1 MAAKKK
7 PVLVS
12 AARTQEFAET
22 LMHRLATAKVKT
34 ASPSRAQTKIQ
45 VRVAWVEPD
54 GKHGLGYVA
63 ISTSDAELLVKGR
76 DSGPGFKN
84 FVDDVFR
91 TTEWAKDVAQNT
103 YQSVQN
109 WGAFHTD
116 LHNELQKLGF
126 FNADS
131 KVHDLYK
138 QAVDAMRKC
147 AAAGKHKTA
156 RVERDRKRAERY
168 LDQAITFAVQNG
180 LKDAEIQ
187 EIIHVAFVKHTMES

>member
-7 PVLVS
+7 PILVS
-12 AARTQEFAET
+12 AVKTREFAEI
-22 LMHRLATAKVKT
+22 LVARLVTAQVKT

-45 VRVAWVEPD
+45 ARVTWLEPD

-91 TTEWAKDVAQNT
+91 TTEWAKEMSHKS
-103 YQSVQN
+103 YQSDHN
-109 WGAFHTD
+109 WGAYHTD

-131 KVHDLYK
+131 SIHDLYK
-138 QAVDAMRKC
+138 QAVDAIRKC